1 MQCSALRIVSGI
13 VRGFC
18 LSREMPTCFWIM
30 INLMDIYMVSVY
42 FFVIHLCICLPSLCR
57 HHSPVAYYIMF
68 KQFFW
73 TQIFTSILLVFPLHV
88 VSISQTECHMV
99 PQLNTFTINSH
110 NNIYKQHLSIVSVW
124 QLLCCDCVSV
134 EKQGDCIIALS
145 QGSLTLIQY

>member
-1 MQCSALRIVSGI
+1 M
-13 VRGFC
+13 FC
-18 LSREMPTCFWIM
+18 TQNRLWNRTRFSLKPWNAHVYLNYDKF
-30 INLMDIYMVSVY
+30 NGYIYMVSVY

-99 PQLNTFTINSH
+99 PQLNTFTINSR
-110 NNIYKQHLSIVSVW
+110 NIIYKQHLSIVSVW
-124 QLLCCDCVSV
+124 QLLCCDFVSV

-145 QGSLTLIQY
+145 QGSLTLIHY